1 MNMIV
6 MLVNSISTLKDIS
19 HVTHWLL
26 VVELK
31 LYLSLIILLISPN
44 RIMVNDLV
52 KLTEHLVLLIKLI
65 D

>member
-31 LYLSLIILLISPN
+31 LYLSLIVLLISPN
-44 RIMVNDLV
+44 TIMVNEIV
-52 KLTEHLVLLIKLI
+52 KLTKHLVLLIKLI